1 MTLNFIPDGK
11 SKNMSTISSVL
22 DQKQVSGGK
31 VDKAVDSSKDKKKAG
46 GEDGAPVELSKKEL
60 NKLKKKEEKA
70 AATAAAKS
78 GAPLPAKAKG
88 GPPAGGAG
96 KGKKAGSQ
104 EPGPLVYGTMP
115 SELTQ
120 ALNHYEA
127 AL

>member
-22 DQKQVSGGK
+22 DQKQVAGGK
-31 VDKAVDSSKDKKKAG
+31 TDKAVDKSKDKKKAG
-46 GEDGAPVELSKKEL
+46 GEEDGAPAELSKKEL
-60 NKLKKKEEKA
+60 NKLKKKEQKA
-70 AATAAAKS
+70 AATAAAK
-78 GAPLPAKAKG
+78 GGEPLPAKVKG

-115 SELTQ
+115 SELT
-120 ALNHYEA
+120 
-127 AL
+127 